1 MFKKTFEAPRFRPAI
16 NIGCCLDV
24 STGSYELGYYGE
36 SLLNGGVSGITGICA
51 RPNNFKTALLVY
63 MMLMLRRSCR
73 KAHQIVYDSEGTFHG
88 VSRYTSTSTQDSY
101 LSTIDWRNDDQTM
114 FTDLSQYTGDEFFDL
129 FRKVLEEKG
138 KESKKHDFTTPFID
152 HDGNRKSALYP
163 TAGALDSL
171 SRMTVTSVEKTY
183 SDNKIGESGMNTE
196 AMNNGRAKKQM
207 FNQLPGICSRY
218 GNYMFLTAHIKDV
231 INIEMY
237 PTDKR
242 ALSFMKKDTSLEGVS
257 GGFYSL
263 PNNLLMITGN
273 KPMIDPKKK
282 LPIYPYDNSEAMEGD
297 TDLSC
302 VVLMN
307 IRGKNGISG
316 VPIELMVSQSEGVL
330 ASLTEFHNCKKNDFY
345 GMIGSQQNY
354 AFALRPD
361 VKLSRTTVRK
371 KLASDPMLAQAVHF
385 TSEILQ
391 IQQFHRLEDRTLFC
405 DMETL
410 YKDLIAI
417 GYDWERLLNTRY
429 YWVPLEEEQE
439 HDKPYLCG
447 RDLLRMRRGE
457 YIPYW
462 LTKEEKANIKPEN
475 FVAS

>member
-1 MFKKTFEAPRFRPAI
+1 MFKKKFEAPRFRPAI

-24 STGSYELGYYGE
+24 PTGHYELGVHGE
-36 SLLNGGVSGITGICA
+36 SILNGGISGITGICA

-73 KAHQIVYDSEGTFHG
+73 KTHQIVYDSEGTFYG
-88 VSRYTSTSTQDSY
+88 VNRFTNTSAFDSY
-101 LSTIDWRNDDQTM
+101 LSTIDWRNDEQTM
-114 FTDLSQYTGDEFFDL
+114 FTDLSQYSGDEFFDL
-129 FRKVLEEKG
+129 FRKTMEEKG
-138 KESKKHDFTTPFID
+138 KESKNYEFTTPFID
-152 HDGNRKSALYP
+152 HDGNRKTALYP
-163 TAGALDSL
+163 TAGAMDSL
-171 SRMTVTSVEKTY
+171 SRMTVSQVEDTY
-183 SDNKIGESGMNTE
+183 SKNKIGDSGMNTE

-207 FNQLPGICSRY
+207 FNQLPGICARY
-218 GNYMFLTAHIKDV
+218 GTYLFLTAHIKDI

-263 PNNLLMITGN
+263 PNNLFMITGN
-273 KPMIDPKKK
+273 KPMIDSKKK
-282 LPIYPYDNSEAMEGD
+282 LPIYPYDNSVAMEGD

-307 IRGKNGISG
+307 IRGKGGISG
-316 VPIELMVSQSEGVL
+316 IPIEIMVSQSEGVQPE
-330 ASLTEFHNCKKNDFY
+330 LTDFHTCKNNNYF
-345 GMIGSQQNY
+345 GLVGNQQNY
-354 AFALRPD
+354 AFAIYPD

-371 KLASDPMLAQAVHF
+371 KLQSDKKLAQAALF

-391 IQQFHRLEDRTLFC
+391 IQQFHRTEDRSLFC

-410 YKDLIAI
+410 YNDLKAI
-417 GYDWERLLNTRY
+417 GYDWDRLLSTRY
-429 YWVPLEEEQE
+429 YWVPLEEEKE
-439 HDKPYLCG
+439 HELPYLRG

-462 LTKEEKANIKPEN
+462 LTKEEKANLKPEK
-475 FVAS
+475 FVTG